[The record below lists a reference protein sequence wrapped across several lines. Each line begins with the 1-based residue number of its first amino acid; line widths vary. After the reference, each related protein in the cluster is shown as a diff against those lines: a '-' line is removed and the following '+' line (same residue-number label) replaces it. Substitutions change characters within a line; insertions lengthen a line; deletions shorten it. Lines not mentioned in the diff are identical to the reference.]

1 MFHEEKIIKKKKG
14 FKDKFYSLA
23 TLYYFRLQMIW
34 IRTSKKNVVWCSVNS
49 LPNDKIL
56 DSTQLKAFADD
67 KINSAHKTISVF
79 DNVENIMGKRR
90 KCWLPAFSP
99 FPMMFS
105 KSFSEPLKVETGW
118 VKC

>member
-1 MFHEEKIIKKKKG
+1 
-14 FKDKFYSLA
+14 
-23 TLYYFRLQMIW
+23 MIW

-90 KCWLPAFSP
+90 KCWLPAFSA

-105 KSFSEPLKVETGW
+105 KGLFLRAVKSGDWVDKVLKLSRLIDSLNNSP
-118 VKC
+118 